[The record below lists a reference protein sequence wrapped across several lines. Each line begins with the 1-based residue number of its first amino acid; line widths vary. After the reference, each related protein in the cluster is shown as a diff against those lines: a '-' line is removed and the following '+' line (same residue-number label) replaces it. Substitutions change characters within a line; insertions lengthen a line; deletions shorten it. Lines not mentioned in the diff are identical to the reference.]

1 MVELVINDELGRI
14 AKLSL
19 SPNAALTLIITQHPA
34 AFPFFC
40 FSRCEGTGYFQ
51 ILWVKSMNICK
62 SLLAMEAFASTE
74 EEEDFIILILGDCD

>member
-1 MVELVINDELGRI
+1 MVELVINDELGTI

-34 AFPFFC
+34 AFPVFC
-40 FSRCEGTGYFQ
+40 FSRCEGTGCFQ

-62 SLLAMEAFASTE
+62 TLLAMEAFAYIE

>member
-1 MVELVINDELGRI
+1 MVELVINDELGTI

-19 SPNAALTLIITQHPA
+19 SPNAALTLIIMQHPA
-34 AFPFFC
+34 AFAVFC
-40 FSRCEGTGYFQ
+40 YSRCDGTGCFQ

-62 SLLAMEAFASTE
+62 SLLAMEAFASIE

>member
-1 MVELVINDELGRI
+1 MVELVINDEFGTI

-34 AFPFFC
+34 AFAVLC
-40 FSRCEGTGYFQ
+40 FSRYEGTGYFQ
-51 ILWVKSMNICK
+51 ILWVKSMNICR
-62 SLLAMEAFASTE
+62 SLLAMEAFASIE